1 RNDQTGQ
8 RRRGG
13 EEESESYAGCGT
25 TSGGCR
31 KVFTDSG
38 RAPRR
43 LDTQIVSTMGLPC
56 RQELLCERF
65 DQIDL
70 IDLAVE
76 PDTVDEEGGRAVLA
90 TGDSTPEV
98 VADPRDMGPRRKFA
112 RHLLERQPEM
122 LREVGEQR
130 IPQSLLV
137 LQQQVVHFPEPVP
150 GAGEFGHLGCPQ
162 RLRVQGRQ
170 REIAEHETQFRAK
183 ARPDSRYD
191 PVGCTAAGALV
202 ITVLDERYRRIVGP
216 EAVVGRRHIDLE
228 LSHGY
233 LPAMLSRASRIP
245 SAPGLTSIGD
255 TCFHAMR
262 PPGSMT
268 KRARSEVPSPG
279 R

>member
-1 RNDQTGQ
+1 RMRARRQPGATGNKYRDVQFHDPDSSPRRDRPAPRASLAPRTGHPVAEWGTRSAPAIERSFGRTNLRGCHRQRKVERPCRNDQTGQ

-76 PDTVDEEGGRAVLA
+76 PDTVDEEGGRAVHG
-90 TGDSTPEV
+90 TGGSTPQV
-98 VADPRDMGPRRKFA
+98 VAVPRDMGPRRKFA
-112 RHLLERQPEM
+112 RHLLERQREM

-137 LQQQVVHFPEPVP
+137 L
-150 GAGEFGHLGCPQ
+150 
-162 RLRVQGRQ
+162 
-170 REIAEHETQFRAK
+170 
-183 ARPDSRYD
+183 
-191 PVGCTAAGALV
+191 
-202 ITVLDERYRRIVGP
+202 
-216 EAVVGRRHIDLE
+216 
-228 LSHGY
+228 
-233 LPAMLSRASRIP
+233 
-245 SAPGLTSIGD
+245 
-255 TCFHAMR
+255 
-262 PPGSMT
+262 
-268 KRARSEVPSPG
+268 
-279 R
+279 